1 MRQELLTLEIIKM
14 AKSLKRQIVEITP
27 HYICGSDSLMGMFSI
42 IYLDG
47 NVQVD
52 PELYYF
58 GPTSFLGDYDY
69 YIENESFKFDMLKPK
84 MRYLMAQSQMVENN
98 PVIIYYDDI
107 TKGQDYA
114 IDNFVDTINGK
125 AKDGMKILHFEYDNK
140 HFISTSSTMHPI
152 NKPDKVSVTAYPY
165 NEISYI
171 AKFTIYK
178 KKYVINEYM
187 ALLYLNSAHMGQ
199 PV

>member
-1 MRQELLTLEIIKM
+1 MKQELLTPEIIKM
-14 AKSLKRQIVEITP
+14 AKSLKRQIIEITP
-27 HYICGSDSLMGMFSI
+27 YYICGSDSSMGMFSI

-58 GPTSFLGDYDY
+58 GPVNYLNNYDF
-69 YIENESFKFDMLKPK
+69 YIENLSFTFDMAKIRMK
-84 MRYLMAQSQMVENN
+84 YLMNQCQMVENN
-98 PVIIYYDDI
+98 KVMIHYDDI
-107 TKGQDYA
+107 TKGQTYA
-114 IDNFVDTINGK
+114 IPGFVESINGK
-125 AKDGMKILHFEYDNK
+125 AKDGISILHFNDSEY
-140 HFISTSSTMHPI
+140 FVSTSSTMHPI

-178 KKYVINEYM
+178 KKYVINEYIS
-187 ALLYLNSAHMGQ
+187 LLYLQ
-199 PV
+199 

>member
-27 HYICGSDSLMGMFSI
+27 HYICGSDSTMSMFSI

-52 PELYYF
+52 PQLYYF
-58 GPTSFLGDYDY
+58 GPANSLNDYEKYMESEY
-69 YIENESFKFDMLKPK
+69 YKFYALAYR
-84 MRYLMAQSQMVENN
+84 MRHLMGQCRMVENN
-98 PVIIYYDDI
+98 QVIIHYDDI

-114 IDNFVDTINGK
+114 ISEFVNTINGK
-125 AKDGMKILHFEYDNK
+125 AKDGIKISHFDHDDI
-140 HFISTSSTMHPI
+140 HFVSTSSTMHPI

-165 NEISYI
+165 NEVSYI

-178 KKYVINEYM
+178 KKYTINEYI
-187 ALLYLNSAHMGQ
+187 AFLYLSK
-199 PV
+199 